1 MPRPDEGLIHAWLDG
16 QLTPEEAAR
25 IEQLAATDAE
35 WGAAVAEARG
45 LVAASSRILSA
56 LDQVPAGVIPP
67 RATAPLRRRMPWWTK
82 AAAAIVLVAGG
93 SALVLQRAPVPVAH
107 PPRVEQALPEALPAA
122 PATTAA
128 PAAIAANV
136 PRPTPMAT
144 AAPKAMNPDPKE
156 SPAPAPPPPAE
167 AREASQG
174 AARDVVRDAMRE
186 ATTERAM
193 PAPAAVRALAAA
205 PPTADAAVPQARAML
220 EPTERAARR
229 ETSATSATSAN
240 SAKSA
245 LSAVRVGAV
254 GLAPPAVSGG
264 CYEVRAVQTPNTVVI
279 MRAVRADGD
288 TLRLQ
293 AVQGTSTHGAS
304 ALRAWVIVHDGTG
317 RGAMTSAA
325 DGSGAVAVVAT
336 VAPCPAP

>member
-35 WGAAVAEARG
+35 WEAAVAEARG

-67 RATAPLRRRMPWWTK
+67 RATAPARRRMPWWTK

-93 SALVLQRAPVPVAH
+93 SALVLQRAPLPVAS
-107 PPRVEQALPEALPAA
+107 PLRVEQALPEALPEALPAA
-122 PATTAA
+122 VAA
-128 PAAIAANV
+128 PAAPAANV
-136 PRPTPMAT
+136 PRPTPMAA
-144 AAPKAMNPDPKE
+144 AAPKTVTPDPMA
-156 SPAPAPPPPAE
+156 SPAPAPPAPAA
-167 AREASQG
+167 AREASQV
-174 AARDVVRDAMRE
+174 AARDV
-186 ATTERAM
+186 M
-193 PAPAAVRALAAA
+193 PDAVRAFAAA
-205 PPTADAAVPQARAML
+205 PPTADAAVPQARAVL

-229 ETSATSATSAN
+229 ETSANSANSAN

-245 LSAVRVGAV
+245 VSAVRVGAV

-293 AVQGTSTHGAS
+293 AVQETSTQGTSTQGTS
-304 ALRAWVIVHDGTG
+304 TLRAWVIVHDGTG
-317 RGAMTSAA
+317 RGAMTSAV